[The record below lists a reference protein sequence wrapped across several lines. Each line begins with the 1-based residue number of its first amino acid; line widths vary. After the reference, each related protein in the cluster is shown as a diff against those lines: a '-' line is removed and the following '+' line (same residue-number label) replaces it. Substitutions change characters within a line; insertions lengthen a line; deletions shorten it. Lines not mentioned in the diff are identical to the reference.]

1 MTDNIIMPLGWLAGK
16 DISLSLA
23 LKMLTDEMLGHAADL
38 EHKAERQGGA
48 NFGGPEAQKDLARAS
63 DLRRY
68 GWALLLIWL
77 QADPQAAQATPGG
90 DTGSL
95 AELAQQY
102 NLILPPAL
110 GGTAPK

>member
-1 MTDNIIMPLGWLAGK
+1 MTDDPVIMPLGWLAGK

-38 EHKAERQGGA
+38 EHQAERQGGA
-48 NFGGPEAQKDLARAS
+48 NFGGPEAQTMLARAA

-77 QADPQAAQATPGG
+77 QADPKAAQATPGS

-95 AELAQQY
+95 AEIAQQY
-102 NLILPPAL
+102 NLTLPPDL
-110 GGTAPK
+110 